1 MKIRLKNVVWKQKN
15 GNFEA
20 HIGKIGV
27 VSVLFTDNGY
37 KVDVFGN
44 LVKFRFDDIETAK
57 LVSLMTAEKLI
68 SDVIFVD

>member
-1 MKIRLKNVVWKQKN
+1 MKVRLKDVVWKQKN

-20 HIGKIGV
+20 NIGKIGV

-57 LVSLMTAEKLI
+57 SVSLMTAEKLI